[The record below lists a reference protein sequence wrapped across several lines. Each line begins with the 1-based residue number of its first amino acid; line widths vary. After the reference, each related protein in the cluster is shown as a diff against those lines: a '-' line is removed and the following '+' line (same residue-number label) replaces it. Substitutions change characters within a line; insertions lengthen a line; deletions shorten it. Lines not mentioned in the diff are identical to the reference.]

1 MEKTIVLSVPYLHLQ
16 ALWKAEIIAI
26 FLISIKDREV
36 RMWCAVHVRDGDEA
50 RAEALVKGILSG
62 ELEARC
68 FHLTRSRRKKYR
80 GQWQTVR
87 EKLLPGY
94 LFIDTDKPEA
104 VYRELEKTSG
114 PQLLFSSA
122 AFVTALETN
131 ETALMERLADES
143 GEIAVSK
150 VKVEEDGS
158 VKFLSGPLLQVES
171 MVRKVNLHQR
181 VAEIETDFLGEKR
194 VLYLG
199 IEIEK

>member
-1 MEKTIVLSVPYLHLQ
+1 
-16 ALWKAEIIAI
+16 
-26 FLISIKDREV
+26 
-36 RMWCAVHVRDGDEA
+36 MWCAVHVRDGEEA
-50 RAEALVKGILSG
+50 RTESFVKGLLSG
-62 ELEARC
+62 ELDARC
-68 FHLTRSRRKKYR
+68 FHLTRSRKKKYG

-104 VYRELEKTSG
+104 VYRELEKASG
-114 PQLLFSSA
+114 PWLLFSGATS
-122 AFVTALETN
+122 VTALKTK

-150 VKVEEDGS
+150 VRVEEDGS
-158 VKFLSGPLLQVES
+158 IEFLSGPLVQVEGL
-171 MVRKVNLHQR
+171 VRKVNLHQR

-199 IEIEK
+199 IEIEE